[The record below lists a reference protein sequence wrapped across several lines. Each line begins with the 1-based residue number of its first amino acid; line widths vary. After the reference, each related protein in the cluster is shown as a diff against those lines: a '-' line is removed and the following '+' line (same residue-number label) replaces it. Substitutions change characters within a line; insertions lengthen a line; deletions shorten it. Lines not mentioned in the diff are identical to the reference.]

1 MLRTISIS
9 SLILLFCL
17 LVSLSH
23 GQVRVVDVT
32 DIEIDTDIGTVVRFL
47 PDVEGKVLVHESL
60 YDLIKQGNNREG
72 AEVFPGYPV
81 AYGGANERGGVYCQM
96 DDDPELE
103 LAYPVS
109 SSLLAL
115 NIDGTPVPGWPQ
127 ILDYDTDG
135 AASFGD
141 IDGDG
146 IGEIVVTTHQVG
158 SFAFGSVYAFET
170 DGTNVQGFPV
180 PTEGGGVKTPVL
192 ADLNSDGALE
202 IIITVRDWPDG
213 LVYVFRGN
221 GILYPGWPVRMD
233 YVPGSDAA
241 VGDIDGDD
249 IPEIVVQSYN
259 GLHVFSTEG
268 ALRQGFPYYP
278 GQGRVFSYSTPV
290 LADIDGDGNREIIC
304 GDHSIENGSGAVHIV
319 KNNGTSWFDWPF
331 LTAFWIYGPPSV
343 GDINDDGLLDIVV
356 GDQTL
361 SGTPVNQIYA
371 WTAVTGEMHP
381 GFPITEVNG
390 INSQILLVDLDGDG
404 MVELLADDNTA
415 TSSIGNYPAFNHD
428 GTRVEGWALETFGST
443 FFVNPMVLDVNDD
456 GILDISGGGVDP
468 GESITSLYLWN
479 SGVTH
484 NRELDILTILQYN
497 TRHNG
502 VYGDTLMVGIEER
515 GRQGDGEIWGPGEWE
530 TWRLGDRV
538 NGNIL
543 IFPNPAWSFVN
554 VRLIDYGKDW
564 QSGDIRFIIY
574 NSVGEECL
582 SGIIDNKSFKI
593 NIESLPTGIFWITLR
608 SEKKVLGAEKFV
620 ISK

>member
-1 MLRTISIS
+1 MIRTIAIS
-9 SLILLFCL
+9 SLLSL
-17 LVSLSH
+17 LVSSSP
-23 GQVRVVDVT
+23 GQVRVVDAI
-32 DIEIDTDIGTVVRFL
+32 DLDIDTEIGTALRFL

-60 YDLIKQGNNREG
+60 FDLIKTGNNREG
-72 AEVFPGYPV
+72 IEVFPGWPV

-103 LAYPVS
+103 LVYPVS
-109 SSLLAL
+109 SSLLAY
-115 NIDGTPVPGWPQ
+115 NIDGSPVSGWPK

-192 ADLNSDGALE
+192 ADLNGDGALE

-221 GILYPGWPVRMD
+221 GSLYPGWPVRMD

-259 GLHVFSTEG
+259 GLHAFSTDG

-304 GDHSIENGSGAVHIV
+304 GDHSIEDGSGAIHIV

-343 GDINDDGLLDIVV
+343 GDINDDGLLDIIV

-371 WTAVTGEMHP
+371 WTALTGEMHP

-390 INSQILLVDLDGDG
+390 INSQILLADLDGDG
-404 MVELLADDNTA
+404 MIELLADDNTA
-415 TSSIGNYPAFNHD
+415 TSSFGNYPAFNHD
-428 GTRVEGWALETFGST
+428 GTRVEGWALSTFGST

-456 GILDISGGGVDP
+456 GFLDISGGGVDP

-479 SGVTH
+479 SGVTYNH
-484 NRELDILTILQYN
+484 DLDILPVLQYN
-497 TRHNG
+497 TRHSG
-502 VYGDTLMVGIEER
+502 VYGDTLMVGIED
-515 GRQGDGEIWGPGEWE
+515 GRTGGREDGRTGRREDGGFSES
-530 TWRLGDRV
+530 GV
-538 NGNIL
+538 IL
-543 IFPNPAWSFVN
+543 
-554 VRLIDYGKDW
+554 
-564 QSGDIRFIIY
+564 Y
-574 NSVGEECL
+574 NYFFE
-582 SGIIDNKSFKI
+582 
-593 NIESLPTGIFWITLR
+593 
-608 SEKKVLGAEKFV
+608 
-620 ISK
+620 